1 MKSLKVVGLVILV
14 ALLSACGGGGSSS
27 SSESG
32 TVQLALTDAVDHNF
46 TEVVIAIK
54 EIRAVLAGEEP
65 EEESVTGEVPD
76 GEQGDAA
83 APEVDAAASTAK
95 AIEGLPLIVS
105 FDTPLS
111 VNVLDLAFQQQLLG
125 EAVLPAGSYS
135 QLRLVLAAND
145 DEPANYLAMAD
156 DPDVMI
162 PIETPSGQTSGLKV
176 VGGFEV
182 GAGEI
187 TTVVL
192 DFDPA
197 RAVVEA
203 GNSGR
208 WNFKPT
214 GIRVVEA
221 AEVFEVYGGI
231 VGQVV
236 ERTVDETDA
245 EVLTPIT
252 VATVRAVAADGA
264 PLAAGQV
271 NEEDGTFRLFLP
283 DGDYELQVE
292 APGFAPR
299 VESVSAEAEV
309 DTDAGTLVL
318 EPLSAE

>member
-1 MKSLKVVGLVILV
+1 MKSLKIVSLVILV
-14 ALLSACGGGGSSS
+14 TLLSACGGGGGSSS
-27 SSESG
+27 SSGSG

-54 EIRAVLAGEEP
+54 EIRAVLAGEEL
-65 EEESVTGEVPD
+65 EEESATGDALD
-76 GEQGDAA
+76 GEHEVDGAA
-83 APEVDAAASTAK
+83 ATAK

-135 QLRLVLAAND
+135 QLRLVLAPND
-145 DEPANYLAMAD
+145 DEPANYLVLAD
-156 DPDVMI
+156 EPEVMV
-162 PIETPSGQTSGLKV
+162 PIATPSGQSSGLKV

-203 GNSGR
+203 GNSGS

-221 AEVFEVYGGI
+221 ADVFEVYGGI
-231 VGQVV
+231 IGQVV
-236 ERTVDETDA
+236 QQSLDETQA
-245 EVLTPIT
+245 EVQTPIT
-252 VATVRAVAADGA
+252 DATVSAVDADGIV
-264 PLAAGQV
+264 LAAGRV
-271 NEEDGTFRLFLP
+271 NEEDGSFRLFLP
-283 DGDYELQVE
+283 DGDYGLQVV
-292 APGFAPR
+292 APGFAPLS
-299 VESVSAEAEV
+299 ESVTAEAET
-309 DTDAGTLVL
+309 DTDVGVLVL